1 MHVLGTPPAFVLSQD
16 QTLKKLYLKHFRAS
30 NHFLNNRFWQLTQEF
45 SLAVFRLRFKQI
57 HKFVKG
63 VLFVF
68 ALFNLQGTAVRFA
81 ANLDMLPQRKPFVK
95 MFFHLFWVFSVV
107 CGPSS
112 RFLTPFIRQLAYYN
126 AVDSICQALFSLFF
140 DLFFPPSPAFKCPY
154 SADISGTQHPDI

>member
-1 MHVLGTPPAFVLSQD
+1 M
-16 QTLKKLYLKHFRAS
+16 
-30 NHFLNNRFWQLTQEF
+30 
-45 SLAVFRLRFKQI
+45 AVFRLRFKQI

-81 ANLDMLPQRKPFVK
+81 ANLNMLPQRKPFVK
-95 MFFHLFWVFSVV
+95 IFFHLFWVFSVV

-112 RFLTPFIRQLAYYN
+112 RFLTPFIGQLAYYN
-126 AVDSICQALFSLFF
+126 AAGSICQALFSLFF

-154 SADISGTQHPDI
+154 SADIPRTQHAVIRGINGSTNWCLKIAVIARPVRTLVVAIPRPHGTR

>member
-1 MHVLGTPPAFVLSQD
+1 M
-16 QTLKKLYLKHFRAS
+16 
-30 NHFLNNRFWQLTQEF
+30 
-45 SLAVFRLRFKQI
+45 AVFRLRFKQI

-95 MFFHLFWVFSVV
+95 MFFHLFWVFPVV

-126 AVDSICQALFSLFF
+126 APGINCQALFSLFSIY
-140 DLFFPPSPAFKCPY
+140 FFHPPQRSNVHIRRTFPERNTQIFEESMARQIGVCRAVPKITCHCEPVRTLVWQSP
-154 SADISGTQHPDI
+154 G